1 MFVAWRDLR
10 FAKGRFALM
19 GGVIVLISLLVVG
32 LSGLTEGLAR
42 GSTSAITDLPADRI
56 VFAAPP
62 EGQSLSFTESDL
74 GRDTLD
80 EWAAVPGVESAEPI
94 GIANV
99 RIASEA
105 RSTSLSA
112 FGVEPASPAVPGSDS
127 VDPGRVVLSTD
138 AATDLDATAGDT
150 VQIGEVD
157 FEIAAVRGDAS
168 FSHTPVVWMAI
179 DDWQQVSPGSTELSV
194 IALDIDG
201 DPDFAAADERLET
214 RTVTRSDALAAIGS
228 YTAENNSLQLMRA
241 MLFAISA
248 LVIGA
253 FFTVW
258 TIQRSGD
265 IAVLKALGARTSTLL
280 GDALGQAIVLL
291 GIGTGAGTGLAAL
304 AGLGLGDTVPFV
316 LDPATL
322 LTPALIMIVLG
333 LAGAALAVRRI
344 TTVDPLTA
352 LGATR

>member
-42 GSTSAITDLPADRI
+42 DSTSAIADLPVDRI

-74 GRDTLD
+74 DGDTVD
-80 EWAAVPGVESAEPI
+80 EWATVPGVQRAEPV
-94 GIANV
+94 GIATLRVAGNT
-99 RIASEA
+99 
-105 RSTSLSA
+105 RSTPLSA
-112 FGVEPASPAVPGSDS
+112 FGVRPTSPLVPGDHS
-127 VDPGRVVLSTD
+127 VESGRAVLSTD
-138 AATDLDATAGDT
+138 AASALDATSGDT
-150 VQIGEVD
+150 ITIGEV
-157 FEIAAVRGDAS
+157 ELQVIAVHGDAS
-168 FSHTPVVWMAI
+168 FSHTPVIWMAI
-179 DDWQQVSPGSTELSV
+179 DDWQRASPGPAELSV
-194 IALDIDG
+194 IALDLDG
-201 DPDFAAADERLET
+201 DPDLDGADHRLGT
-214 RTVTRSDALAAIGS
+214 RTVTRSGALDAIGS
-228 YTAENNSLQLMRA
+228 YTAENNSLQLMRG

-280 GDALGQAIVLL
+280 GDALGQAVVLL
-291 GIGTGAGTGLAAL
+291 GTGTAVGTGLAAL
-304 AGLGLGDTVPFV
+304 AGNGLRGRVPFV

-322 LTPALIMIVLG
+322 LTPALIMIGLG